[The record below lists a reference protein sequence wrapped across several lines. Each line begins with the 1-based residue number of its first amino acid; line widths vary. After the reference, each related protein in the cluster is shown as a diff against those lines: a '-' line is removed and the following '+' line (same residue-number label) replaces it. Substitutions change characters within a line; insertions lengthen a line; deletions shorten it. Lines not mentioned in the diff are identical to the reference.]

1 MILIKNG
8 EAFFTG
14 ETAEKM
20 DDIDTML
27 SMMKSE
33 TYSSMV
39 KILTITNGVIDGK
52 IKKSC
57 WNRAAE
63 AVERLSNGSL
73 IASGVI
79 AAWKIADRQ
88 LEVLRK
94 FGGGD
99 QA

>member
-1 MILIKNG
+1 MILIKKG

-20 DDIDTML
+20 DDIDTMI

-63 AVERLSNGSL
+63 AVERLSKSSL
-73 IASGVI
+73 VASDVI

-88 LEVLRK
+88 LDLIKK
-94 FGGGD
+94 FDGGKWS
-99 QA
+99 